1 MTVTEIPWVIDEHTR
16 IKHALLAK
24 YIDPWMAIF
33 FRVQSTRGKEQ
44 KVVYFDGFCG
54 SGTYYNDES
63 KTDECPGSPLLVAEV
78 ANKYL
83 DEDPRRSV
91 IIHCVDRDAQC
102 TEMLKKKLAVLN
114 RHNQDWQVHNGEFDY
129 IVHRVLNLFDQSDL
143 RNQPLFFFIDPR
155 GYSGYPMKTLERL
168 LAYPRAEL
176 FINFMIYDIVRF
188 WEQELFEKDMI
199 ALFGTDKF
207 KKVSACTTSEQKYAF
222 FVNLYS
228 SCLLEAGGK
237 YVMPFRINTP
247 SQGTRPRY
255 FLVHASKDIRALKT
269 MKDNMAKISDVPYRF
284 EAIGLVTGQMSLFED
299 PDKIALRDRIEEL
312 CWNAKGEVGY
322 DDIENWAYANTIGVA
337 KTIKEALVALEHE
350 DKVSIIRRPGQRK
363 STVVSGARIRANK

>member
-1 MTVTEIPWVIDEHTR
+1 MTAEIPWVIDEHTR
-16 IKHALLAK
+16 VKHALLAK

-33 FRVQSTRGKEQ
+33 FRVQSNRGKEQ
-44 KVVYFDGFCG
+44 KVVYLDGFCG
-54 SGTYYNDES
+54 PGTYYNDES
-63 KTDECPGSPLLVAEV
+63 KGDECSGSPLLVAEV

-83 DEDPRRSV
+83 DEDPKRSV
-91 IIHCVDRDAQC
+91 IIHCVDRNAQC
-102 TEMLKKKLAVLN
+102 TEMLKKKMDKLN

-129 IVHRVLNLFDQSDL
+129 IVHKVLDSFDQSDL
-143 RNQPLFFFIDPR
+143 RYQPLFFFIDPR

-168 LAYPRAEL
+168 LAHPRAEL
-176 FINFMIYDIVRF
+176 FINFMVYDIVRF

-199 ALFGTDKF
+199 ALFGTDEF
-207 KKVSACTTSEQKYAF
+207 KKVSACTTPEQKYAF
-222 FVNLYS
+222 LVNLYS
-228 SCLLEAGGK
+228 SCLLKAGAQ
-237 YVMPFRINTP
+237 YVMPFRVNTP

-255 FLVHASKDIRALKT
+255 YLVHASKDILALKT

-312 CWNAKGEVGY
+312 CWNAKGEAGY
-322 DDIENWAYANTIGVA
+322 DEIENWAYANTIGVA
-337 KTIKEALVALEHE
+337 KTIKEALVELEHE
-350 DKVSIIRRPGQRK
+350 GKVSIIRRPGQRK